1 MSPGIIGYHH
11 YSKFVDIVL
20 CLIVRV
26 DLRPTDFLKYHL
38 CRALLMLS
46 GRFLLLERRLL
57 VCLL

>member
-11 YSKFVDIVL
+11 YSNFIDIAL
-20 CLIVRV
+20 CLIVYV
-26 DLRPTDFLKYHL
+26 DLQPTDFLNYYL